1 MIRNMYYTLKGKIQE
16 EYDIEV
22 QDKLQLLSDGVDVAK
37 IYEEDFTCLRNILYH
52 DVNWYAVR
60 GKLTATQSRS
70 LLNMIDSLLVESL
83 EYVSYY
89 ILTHRKGVNYE
100 NRQHKAF

>member
-1 MIRNMYYTLKGKIQE
+1 MIRNMYESLKQKIYE
-16 EYDIEV
+16 EYTIEV
-22 QDKLQLLSDGVDVAK
+22 QDKIQLLEDGVDVGK
-37 IYEEDFTCLRNILYH
+37 IYEDDFTCLRNILYH

-70 LLNMIDSLLVESL
+70 LLNMIDTFLCESL
-83 EYVSYY
+83 DYVSYY
-89 ILTHRKGVNYE
+89 ITTHRKGVNYE

>member
-1 MIRNMYYTLKGKIQE
+1 MINNMYESLKKKIYEEFNIEMMDKIQ
-16 EYDIEV
+16 
-22 QDKLQLLSDGVDVAK
+22 LLEDGVDVGK

-52 DVNWYAVR
+52 DMNWYAVR

-70 LLNMIDSLLVESL
+70 LLNTIDTLLLESL

-89 ILTHRKGVNYE
+89 LTTHRKGVTYE
-100 NRQHKAF
+100 NR